1 MQELNEYGIDFDGPV
16 PELESEQQE
25 NLNILDIPN
34 PLSGD
39 DFAELQQQIDPLHQE
54 SAHGIDVYLNM
65 FICESKTWHLNDYS

>member
-39 DFAELQQQIDPLHQE
+39 DFAELQQR
-54 SAHGIDVYLNM
+54 IDVYISTCSFVRARLG
-65 FICESKTWHLNDYS
+65 T